1 MDDSQADIHE
11 LNGTS
16 PELRTQLARQLEELV
31 PEAVADGKVDVA
43 KLKELLD
50 EDAGDTSE
58 RFGLFWPGKKRAMRA
73 AQDPTT
79 ATLKPAKDLSKDW
92 DTTQNIFIEGDNLE
106 VLKVLQKQYHNS
118 IKMIYIDPPYNTG
131 RDFIYPDNFKE
142 GLQNYLE
149 FSKQVDE
156 GNKKISTN
164 VETTGRYHSNWLN
177 MMYPRLKLARNLLTD
192 DGVIFISIDDSEQ
205 PNLRR
210 LCDEIFGE
218 MNFIANIVIES
229 GEVYGTKAS
238 HIDKTFVKVKD
249 YVLAYARNSSITVL
263 RNPLFDQS
271 RELFDTHYSTY
282 ITRDDEQYFVDTLT
296 NHLRKQEWICD
307 IFEKNG
313 LKVSAKNLN
322 ELMRASESVREY
334 VYSISSDLYAD
345 QPYTKKINDTILSS
359 IEVGTP
365 FVIEDRLLFKSSTGS
380 VRMYIPFS
388 DSLRISDE
396 YKSSYTRTT
405 ARGDLWKNFHIDMRN
420 VQDEGDMDYKSGKK
434 PMRLIKNLAK
444 WTNDR
449 DCTVLDFFSG
459 SGTTAHSI
467 MQLNAEDGGSRK
479 HIQVQL
485 PEPISQKEDAYKA
498 GYRKISD
505 IARARIDKAGES
517 IKEKFADKLAE
528 RDTPLDVG
536 YRTYQLADTN
546 FRKWQSSATNDLGEL
561 QLRLDA
567 MRESADDNASEEDL
581 LVEVMLKMGLPLT
594 SRTQLREVSGLQVHQ
609 VVADADSDA
618 ADVQPVFYLNE
629 HVKPTL
635 EQLRAIVTELT
646 PSKFVILDD
655 TFQGDNELKT
665 NLVQTCKS
673 YDVEL
678 WTV

>member
-1 MDDSQADIHE
+1 MLCYHTRHSRQATGSTTPLSAIINNRYTTEGDKAGKMDEHDTDIHE
-11 LNGTS
+11 LTGTS
-16 PELRTQLARQLEELV
+16 PEFRTQLAKQLGELV
-31 PEAVADGKVDVA
+31 PEAIADGKVDVA
-43 KLKELLD
+43 KLKELLQ
-50 EDAGDTSE
+50 EDAGDTNE

-92 DTTQNIFIEGDNLE
+92 DTTGNIFIEGDNLE

-131 RDFIYPDNFKE
+131 KDFVYPDNFKE

-164 VETTGRYHSNWLN
+164 TETAGRYHSNWLN

-192 DGVIFISIDDSEQ
+192 DGVIFVSIDDAEQ
-205 PNLRR
+205 ANLRR
-210 LCDEIFGE
+210 VCDEIFGE
-218 MNFIANIVIES
+218 DTFIAQCVRKRRDSQANLSQNISPIHE
-229 GEVYGTKAS
+229 
-238 HIDKTFVKVKD
+238 
-249 YVLAYARNSSITVL
+249 YVLIYSRRGGPVLNKIKPSINENDFK
-263 RNPLFDQS
+263 NPDNDPRGPYVTMPCTNKGGS
-271 RELFDTHYSTY
+271 KYSVTTPTGSIIEEEWRFKKETY
-282 ITRDDEQYFVDTLT
+282 
-296 NHLRKQEWICD
+296 
-307 IFEKNG
+307 
-313 LKVSAKNLN
+313 
-322 ELMRASESVREY
+322 
-334 VYSISSDLYAD
+334 
-345 QPYTKKINDTILSS
+345 
-359 IEVGTP
+359 
-365 FVIEDRLLFKSSTGS
+365 DRLLAENKLVFPRGGEGKPRYKLFLNEKLSEGVLPNTWLDNVASNQVGGRE
-380 VRMYIPFS
+380 VRALF
-388 DSLRISDE
+388 DDRILFE
-396 YKSSYTRTT
+396 
-405 ARGDLWKNFHIDMRN
+405 NP
-420 VQDEGDMDYKSGKK
+420 K
-434 PMRLIKNLAK
+434 PTELIRWCAQLGLGE
-444 WTNDR
+444 D
-449 DCTVLDFFSG
+449 DIVLDFFSG
-459 SGTTAHSI
+459 SGTTAHAI
-467 MQLNAEDGGSRK
+467 MQLNAEDGGNRK

-485 PEPISQKEDAYKA
+485 PEPTDEKSEAYKA

-505 IARARIDKAGES
+505 IARERINRAGEK
-517 IKEKFADKLAE
+517 IKSDYADKLAE

-561 QLRLDA
+561 QARLDL
-567 MRESADDNASEEDL
+567 MRESADDNASEEGL

-594 SRTQLREVSGLQVHQ
+594 SRTELRDVSGLSVHQ
-609 VVADADSDA
+609 VVAGADSEA

-655 TFQGDNELKT
+655 AFQGDNELKT